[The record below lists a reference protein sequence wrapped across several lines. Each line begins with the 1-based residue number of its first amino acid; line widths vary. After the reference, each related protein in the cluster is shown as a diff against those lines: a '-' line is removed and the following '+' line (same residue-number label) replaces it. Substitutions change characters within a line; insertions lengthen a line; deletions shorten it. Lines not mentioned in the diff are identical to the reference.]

1 MPEWRHSRLRIRALA
16 LAAALTGTLLGAPLA
31 AAPAHAATLATGQQ
45 LAVPAYIYPSGTGAT
60 QWAQV
65 ASAGSKVGM
74 AIANVYNGPS
84 NGVDSNWATAI
95 HNAHAAGVKVYGYV
109 DTGYFGTTGRLTRLR
124 DTSVPAWLAQ
134 VETDVNAWYQFY
146 GTDIDGIFFDDAT
159 NVCGPTSTSTTYS
172 SLYKQISD
180 YVKQRHS
187 GALTVDNPGVDV
199 PQCYE
204 TSADVLLTFEGS
216 YASYTSYAPSS
227 WEAGYDPHKF
237 MNLIYATGSTQM
249 ADAITRSK
257 NNGVGYVYVTD
268 GVLSNPWNALPSYWS
283 SELTSLAVTSTG
295 TPATPAKPT
304 AAAVTGTTV
313 DVSWTSASWP
323 AVVGY
328 DVYRNG
334 VQVGEVTNYT
344 PSATDYT
351 VDGLSPS
358 TSYSFTVKARDY
370 AGDVSAA
377 STALTVSTSAA
388 GATAPTTPTGLT
400 ASNLQANSV
409 ALTWGASTAG
419 SKPLAFYNVYQNGTW
434 ILSLPSTQTSARF
447 DGLTP
452 GTAYT
457 YTVLAQ
463 DTSGHSSALSSG
475 ITVTAPVPASD
486 ISAAASTLTST
497 TATYTAT
504 YNLEYNSHIVCIDSD
519 NVGTTGYELTFS
531 TGNVGCDYM
540 IEDDS
545 LYRYAGSGT
554 DWSWTPLADDP
565 QETVSGYTYSWTL
578 QASWLGTHA
587 TTEKVVFNGSGYSA
601 DAWGSVVTVT
611 QQ

>member
-1 MPEWRHSRLRIRALA
+1 MPERRHNRLRLRALA
-16 LAAALTGTLLGAPLA
+16 MAAALTTALLGAPLA
-31 AAPAHAATLATGQQ
+31 AGPAHAATLATGQQ

-60 QWAQV
+60 QWAQI
-65 ASAGSKVGM
+65 ASAGSSVGM
-74 AIANVYNGPS
+74 TIANVYNGPS
-84 NGVDSNWATAI
+84 NSVDSNWATAI

-109 DTGYFGTTGRLTRLR
+109 DTGYLGTTGRLTRLR
-124 DTSVPAWLAQ
+124 DTSVAAWLAQ
-134 VETDVNAWYQFY
+134 TETDVNAWYQLY
-146 GTDIDGIFFDDAT
+146 GSDIDGIFFDDAT
-159 NVCGPTSTSTTYS
+159 NVCGATTGTTTYS
-172 SLYKQISD
+172 DLYKQLSD

-187 GALTVDNPGVDV
+187 GALTVDNPGTDV

-204 TSADVLLTFEGS
+204 NSADVLLTFEGS

-227 WEAGYDPHKF
+227 WESGYDPHKF
-237 MNLIYATGSTQM
+237 MNLIYSTSSTQM
-249 ADAITRSK
+249 ANAITLSK

-268 GVLSNPWNALPSYWS
+268 GALSNPWNVLPSYWS
-283 SELTSLAVTSTG
+283 SELAALPVTSTG

-304 AAAVTGTTV
+304 AAAVTGTSV

-344 PSATDYT
+344 PDATDYT
-351 VDGLSPS
+351 VGGLSPS

-377 STALTVSTSAA
+377 SAALTVSTSAV
-388 GATAPTTPTGLT
+388 GATAPTAPTGLT
-400 ASNLQANSV
+400 AGNLQPNSV
-409 ALTWGASTAG
+409 QLSWTASTAG
-419 SKPLAFYNVYQNGTW
+419 SNPLAFYDVYQNGTW
-434 ILSLPSTQTSARF
+434 ILSVPATQTTARF

-452 GTAYT
+452 GTTYT
-457 YTVLAQ
+457 YTVLAL
-463 DTSGHSSALSSG
+463 DTSGHSSAQSSG

-519 NVGTTGYELTFS
+519 NVSTTGYELTFS

-540 IEDDS
+540 IEDDA
-545 LYRYAGSGT
+545 LYKYAGSGT
-554 DWSWTPLADDP
+554 DWTWTQQTTVPV
-565 QETVSGYTYSWTL
+565 ETVSGNTYSWQIPAT
-578 QASWLGTHA
+578 ALGTHA

-601 DAWGSVVTVT
+601 GAWGSVVTVT